1 MVLPAGFFVFLA
13 AVMYIGHSVSVKF
26 SSGKIDVYSGIFFWS
41 LGAVFVGVSSFIYG
55 KFFAE
60 TTSISWSGGVLL
72 AVAGALISIGSLSF
86 LLAYERNVDYSFA
99 APLVNISV
107 VTGGLI
113 FGLLLF
119 KEDISMARVAGVVL
133 GCISIFL
140 LTRS

>member
-1 MVLPAGFFVFLA
+1 MTISPVFFVFLA
-13 AVMYIGHSVSVKF
+13 ALTYVSHSVTVKF

-41 LGAVFVGVSSFIYG
+41 LGALFIGVASFLYG
-55 KFFAE
+55 KFFAG
-60 TTSISWSGGVLL
+60 TTNITLSGGALL
-72 AVAGALISIGSLSF
+72 AAAGALICTGSLSF
-86 LLAYERNVDYSFA
+86 LLAYERNVEYSFA

-107 VTGGLI
+107 VTAGLV

-119 KEDISMARVAGVVL
+119 KEDISVMRVAGLVL